1 MGACFTKSGYLKSFS
16 YFIKLNDRKVLV
28 AVAESWKFV
37 ILIVIESVFTEMKLK
52 VSALFLVINN
62 PGKSLF
68 QQNML
73 SNHGIYL

>member
-1 MGACFTKSGYLKSFS
+1 LKSFS
-16 YFIKLNDRKVLV
+16 HFIKLNDRKVLV

-62 PGKSLF
+62 
-68 QQNML
+68 
-73 SNHGIYL
+73 

>member
-16 YFIKLNDRKVLV
+16 HFIKLNDRKVLV

-62 PGKSLF
+62 SGKP
-68 QQNML
+68 
-73 SNHGIYL
+73 